1 MSPKR
6 QSFPPDLSKVPSE
19 FKILCDDHGGPVPLS
34 DTVELRSFELA
45 CGQFPFGR
53 SWNAY
58 REWEP
63 DKTEAMRHWPWVA
76 LAADQYRFER
86 EAKAQYANE
95 PKPSEVTTLINSIAT
110 DAKALRNNLMRLQ
123 ELSYRLGDAQAPLR
137 RPHISWLHEFI
148 SQIHLAGPRA
158 EIDDDPIVMIGA
170 DSELAGLYLRLNRVE
185 LAATAAA
192 KRIAP
197 ELLRRPRRQSDPGL
211 PHLVDHAAVIWVS
224 LTRRRASVNRVT
236 RRGADKRPDFAI
248 FVTNIAKMACGHEP
262 TLDEIAT
269 AFRTRNSAKSKSL

>member
-1 MSPKR
+1 
-6 QSFPPDLSKVPSE
+6 
-19 FKILCDDHGGPVPLS
+19 
-34 DTVELRSFELA
+34 
-45 CGQFPFGR
+45 
-53 SWNAY
+53 
-58 REWEP
+58 
-63 DKTEAMRHWPWVA
+63 
-76 LAADQYRFER
+76 
-86 EAKAQYANE
+86 
-95 PKPSEVTTLINSIAT
+95 
-110 DAKALRNNLMRLQ
+110 MRLQ

-211 PHLVDHAAVIWVS
+211 PHLVDHAAVIWLS

-236 RRGADKRPDFAI
+236 RRDERPDFAI
-248 FVTNIAKMACGHEP
+248 LVTNIAKMACGHES